1 MECAIF
7 LCHIQVIM
15 LNPFLHLE
23 EFIIFDWGFFV
34 VLSKGGSCLHA
45 NATITWTRD
54 LCNCIAG
61 VALDI

>member
-1 MECAIF
+1 
-7 LCHIQVIM
+7 M
-15 LNPFLHLE
+15 LNPLLHLE